1 MSSSI
6 PVIVSVVSCVLALSS
21 ASFAIFV
28 RWKASVEKGY
38 AAQRDFAHLQ
48 RNFEQLNQSMQI
60 FLKDQKEGFD
70 SLSDG
75 LKEGFQAMAKDQD
88 ARSHR
93 LELGQSELRMMVSSL
108 NSNFSSN
115 SKKKEE

>member
-1 MSSSI
+1 MSSI
-6 PVIVSVVSCVLALSS
+6 PLIISIISCLVGLSG
-21 ASFAIFV
+21 AAFAVFA

-70 SLSDG
+70 SLSDA
-75 LKEGFQAMAKDQD
+75 LKEGFQSQAKDQE

-108 NSNFSSN
+108 NSSSN